1 MAAVSG
7 HGGEKASIDN
17 LWRYGGSLPRLE
29 WADLSLA
36 VIMFSFGGLELI
48 GITAAEARD
57 PEKSIPKAVNQVV
70 YRILLFYIGSL
81 VVLLALYPWVEVKSN
96 SSPFVMIFHNLDS
109 NVVASALNFV
119 ILVASL
125 SVYNSGVYSNSRMLF
140 GLSVQGNAPKFLT
153 RVSRRGVPINSLML
167 SGAITSLVVLINYLL
182 PLKSVWSADGA
193 GGSNAAVEL
202 DYDLSGA
209 SAFSCSDATSGA

>member
-1 MAAVSG
+1 IKVLAIIGMIGFGLWLLFSG
-7 HGGEKASIDN
+7 HGGEHASIDN
-17 LWRYGGSLPRLE
+17 LWRYNGFFATGWHGLL
-29 WADLSLA
+29 LSLA

-57 PEKSIPKAVNQVV
+57 PQKSIPKAVNQVV

-153 RVSRRGVPINSLML
+153 RVSHRGVPVNSLIL
-167 SGAITSLVVLINYLL
+167 SGAIT
-182 PLKSVWSADGA
+182 
-193 GGSNAAVEL
+193 
-202 DYDLSGA
+202 
-209 SAFSCSDATSGA
+209 